1 MDLQQR
7 LMVEVMVQKAVIGA
21 LIASHPEPEKLRH
34 YILGAA
40 TSIGATAFTGDQAA
54 GLQATFD
61 ALVQEC
67 VGLTARR

>member
-7 LMVEVMVQKAVIGA
+7 LLVEVMVQKAVISA
-21 LIASHPEPEKLRH
+21 LIAAHPEPDKLRH
-34 YILGAA
+34 YIMGAA

-67 VGLTARR
+67 LGLTVRG

>member
-7 LMVEVMVQKAVIGA
+7 LLVEVMVQKAVIGA
-21 LIASHPEPEKLRH
+21 LIATHPEPDKLRH
-34 YILGAA
+34 FIVGAA

-67 VGLTARR
+67 VGLTVRD